1 MRLINKLYNLHLDED
16 IYVLCSGPSV
26 DYISKDFFR
35 NKTVISVN
43 RSYSVFDIDICKYVI
58 FQDYNE
64 DIIEDVF
71 NSAVN
76 LIIPERAGGR
86 NALKSFKEWEWFFF
100 EREFPNYNS
109 EQLFY
114 FEHLENS
121 VGELP
126 NNLPWKDPKHL
137 LINKC
142 TTNSALHLAAHLG
155 AANIIL
161 VGHDGGSLDGEVHSK
176 TYWRQAN
183 EGDYRE
189 DYLDWMKGNLQLTS
203 EIKTQLIKH
212 FNVNIYSLNPFLSL
226 ALDGHILKKPGD

>member
-86 NALKSFKEWEWFFF
+86 NALKSFKEWE
-100 EREFPNYNS
+100 
-109 EQLFY
+109 
-114 FEHLENS
+114 
-121 VGELP
+121 
-126 NNLPWKDPKHL
+126 
-137 LINKC
+137 
-142 TTNSALHLAAHLG
+142 
-155 AANIIL
+155 
-161 VGHDGGSLDGEVHSK
+161 
-176 TYWRQAN
+176 
-183 EGDYRE
+183 
-189 DYLDWMKGNLQLTS
+189 
-203 EIKTQLIKH
+203 
-212 FNVNIYSLNPFLSL
+212 
-226 ALDGHILKKPGD
+226 